1 MMIRCIEIPLISPS
15 KSFWI
20 TFQVVCT
27 NQDELWG
34 AKSKTKKNDYTI
46 HHGVFFVDDLI
57 HFFQALPV
65 SDERSLLSL
74 PNEHRPPTIMTKFSF
89 FSVIAPP
96 VKT

>member
-20 TFQVVCT
+20 TFQ
-27 NQDELWG
+27 
-34 AKSKTKKNDYTI
+34 TKMNYGVQRARRRKMTI
-46 HHGVFFVDDLI
+46 QFIMVFFVDDLI

>member
-1 MMIRCIEIPLISPS
+1 MMIRRTEIPLISPG

-20 TFQVVCT
+20 IFQVVCT

-46 HHGVFFVDDLI
+46 MVFFVDDLI

-65 SDERSLLSL
+65 SDESSLLSL